1 MILLM
6 ILIREVKVSKFII
19 CDRQNDLQIP
29 HPVAR
34 VRNGRA
40 TWWIG
45 RDRGWLVAMP
55 PASHCYSML
64 TICHFERSEKS
75 LLHSI

>member
-34 VRNGRA
+34 VRNDGA
-40 TWWIG
+40 ALWI
-45 RDRGWLVAMP
+45 DWNRGWLVAKP
-55 PASHCYSML
+55 PASPCFNML
-64 TICHFERSEKS
+64 TICHFERS
-75 LLHSI
+75 